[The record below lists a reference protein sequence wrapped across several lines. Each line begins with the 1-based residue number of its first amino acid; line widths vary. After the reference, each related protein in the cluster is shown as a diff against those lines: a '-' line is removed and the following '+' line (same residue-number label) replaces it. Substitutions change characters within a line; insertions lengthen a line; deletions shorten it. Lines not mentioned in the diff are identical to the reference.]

1 MEALSTLL
9 EHIKK
14 QGLAKG
20 NLLGFLH
27 VLIGRRTLA
36 APSDGDVACTRMPPI
51 SFSIMTMSPGVMSIF
66 SSISS
71 RASTSTRI
79 G

>member
-1 MEALSTLL
+1 M
-9 EHIKK
+9 
-14 QGLAKG
+14 
-20 NLLGFLH
+20 
-27 VLIGRRTLA
+27 RTLA
-36 APSDGDVACTRMPPI
+36 APSDGEVACTRIPPI

-71 RASTSTRI
+71 RARTSTRI